1 MKNLKQLFLILVV
14 ASAASALTAFF
25 ILDYYRDNI
34 QPQKLKP
41 AADSAQAEPQNTA
54 RFANFRVPTSAPD
67 AFTNAAEK
75 STPAVVHIT
84 ATQRVQARTRTY
96 DPFLDFFGDDFFGR
110 RAPQEQQGFGSGV
123 ILSADGYIVTN
134 NHVIDGATE
143 IEVTL
148 NDKRSLK
155 AELVGTDPNTDIAL
169 LKVQEENL
177 PFLKFGHS
185 DNAKVGEWVLAV
197 GNPFNLAST
206 VTAGI
211 ISAKGRN
218 LNILKGRSAIEAFIQ
233 TDAAV
238 NPGNSGGALVNLDG
252 ELIGINTAIATPTGS
267 YAGYSFAVPA
277 ELAQKIVR
285 DLKDYGAVQRAYL
298 GVYIQDVDGKLAE
311 KLKLDVTEGVYVGGL
326 TENSSA
332 AEAGLQEGDVIL
344 AVENQKVRSMPELQA
359 QIGRH
364 RPGEE
369 VKIRVLRK
377 SQTLEVPVKLTNRSG
392 TTKLITADEQRMLQK
407 FGATLR
413 PLSPEE
419 AQRFKVDEGVLVED
433 VERGSLASYAQIQR
447 GFVITKVADEPV
459 KTPEDVSRI
468 LQKYDGGMVTV
479 EGQYPGTHGRY
490 VFSMKL

>member
-1 MKNLKQLFLILVV
+1 MKNLKQLFQILLIASV
-14 ASAASALTAFF
+14 ASAVTAFIVLAHFSSKEPLQSLELTAE
-25 ILDYYRDNI
+25 
-34 QPQKLKP
+34 
-41 AADSAQAEPQNTA
+41 SAYSSGKTPSQ
-54 RFANFRVPTSAPD
+54 FANFRVPNNAPD
-67 AFTNAAEK
+67 AFTNAAEQ

-84 ATQRVQARTRTY
+84 ATQQVQARSQTY
-96 DPFLDFFGDDFFGR
+96 DPFLEFFGDDFFGR

-155 AELVGTDPNTDIAL
+155 AKLVGTDPNTDIAL

-218 LNILKGRSAIEAFIQ
+218 LNILKGRSAIKSFIQ

-238 NPGNSGGALVNLDG
+238 NPGNSGGALVNLQG

-298 GVYIQDVDGKLAE
+298 GVYIQNVDGKLAD

-344 AVENQKVRSMPELQA
+344 AVEDQKVRSMPELQA
-359 QIGRH
+359 HIGRH
-364 RPGEE
+364 RPGESVR
-369 VKIRVLRK
+369 VKVLRGGK
-377 SQTLEVPVKLTNRSG
+377 TQEVAVKLTNRSG

-407 FGATLR
+407 FGAALR
-413 PLSPEE
+413 PFSAEE
-419 AQRFKVDEGVLVED
+419 AKRFEVTQGVLVED
-433 VERGSLASYAQIQR
+433 VARGSLASYAQIQR
-447 GFVITKVADEPV
+447 GFVITKVANEPV
-459 KTPEDVSRI
+459 KTPEDVSRV
-468 LQKYDGGMVTV
+468 LQKYDGNMVSI
-479 EGQYPGTHGRY
+479 EGQYPGNQGRY